1 MEQQESIGNKTF
13 RYILILAGAY
23 ILTNLALTFLKL
35 LNKPFNPDELQHL
48 HIAWLIAGGELLYK
62 DFWEHH
68 GPLYSLMNGALIFV
82 ADPEPSIRLLFAARI
97 VSFAALIGILLFTGL
112 IARMLTSS
120 NVCGFIAAALLSSL
134 FIVQNK
140 GVEMRPDVLQNLF
153 WVSGLFLIIRN
164 QTDRLFSNAF
174 WAGVLFALAI
184 LANAKAGVGPF
195 LVVVFYLLAP
205 LVVKVSWQDVWRD
218 LTAMAIGGAMA
229 VVPFLFYFL
238 VTGTLADFLY
248 YNFTWNVLLSIHWGA
263 DYTSFFADE
272 EASLAMQ
279 ILDLFLRHQVM
290 FLVLVLTGT
299 GLLLRKL
306 ASTTDAGFK
315 RSGVLL
321 LLLSTGTA
329 IGWPANQWTQFF
341 LIFLPLWSVLAA
353 YTFSA
358 LPALLAF
365 RKRAATTATATLA
378 VVAGVSL
385 LWYSVSSTP
394 MTTAPLLQSQKNFTN
409 WILNNTSRDE
419 PFALMWNQCG
429 GYMFNPHV
437 GFYWIAMPLHSDI
450 IAKISG
456 EHPFDEAFIAEMDE
470 RNVRYVVGKES
481 WMVEGLSPK
490 ALDWLRANFDYTDCL
505 WERKSN

>member
-1 MEQQESIGNKTF
+1 
-13 RYILILAGAY
+13 
-23 ILTNLALTFLKL
+23 
-35 LNKPFNPDELQHL
+35 
-48 HIAWLIAGGELLYK
+48 
-62 DFWEHH
+62 
-68 GPLYSLMNGALIFV
+68 
-82 ADPEPSIRLLFAARI
+82 
-97 VSFAALIGILLFTGL
+97 
-112 IARMLTSS
+112 
-120 NVCGFIAAALLSSL
+120 
-134 FIVQNK
+134 
-140 GVEMRPDVLQNLF
+140 
-153 WVSGLFLIIRN
+153 
-164 QTDRLFSNAF
+164 
-174 WAGVLFALAI
+174 
-184 LANAKAGVGPF
+184 
-195 LVVVFYLLAP
+195 
-205 LVVKVSWQDVWRD
+205 
-218 LTAMAIGGAMA
+218 
-229 VVPFLFYFL
+229 
-238 VTGTLADFLY
+238 
-248 YNFTWNVLLSIHWGA
+248 
-263 DYTSFFADE
+263 
-272 EASLAMQ
+272 
-279 ILDLFLRHQVM
+279 M

-378 VVAGVSL
+378 AVAGVSL

-456 EHPFDEAFIAEMDE
+456 EHPFDEGFIAEMDE